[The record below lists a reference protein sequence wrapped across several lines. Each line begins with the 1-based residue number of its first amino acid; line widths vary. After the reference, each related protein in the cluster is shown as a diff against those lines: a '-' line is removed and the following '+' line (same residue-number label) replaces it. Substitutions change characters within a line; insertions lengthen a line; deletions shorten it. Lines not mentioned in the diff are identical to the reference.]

1 MALRNLPLQ
10 LGDYGPALMLRWYKS
25 DNVSLVL
32 KVILWPSEL
41 DTALSP
47 ESDIMS
53 TTDRDKIPASVA
65 QNKTANPPVKV
76 PPQQGKHTGMNSIH
90 EVVFVAVLCLA
101 QFLSLA
107 AMNQTVAP
115 MLILAKYFDIHDYGN
130 LSWFSA
136 AYSMTVGTFILPAGK
151 PTLQAPCQ
159 TCPTSRFTTGTPTDR
174 QPHRKTRRHPR
185 AQARLHGRLGL
196 VQSLVPPLVIPN
208 AIAIIGR
215 TFPIGLKRN
224 IAFACFGAAG
234 PTGAAVGAIL
244 ASLVAEKLSWHWCF
258 WFLAMTCAVLVG
270 VSWFV
275 IPQPS
280 ESASRSPDASPE
292 RDGSKI
298 EPETDPNPTFDHLGA
313 LTGVTGLILINF
325 ALNQAPLVGWSTPY
339 VPVLLVLG
347 ILSLAAFVWVEL
359 CFASQPI
366 VPLRGL
372 QRHAAFVLVIV
383 FTGWSSHG
391 IWVYYLYIFLE
402 HLRGHSA
409 LLTSFETSP
418 VAVTGI
424 FFAFLTVYLL
434 RRGVSVSLIMLI
446 SCFFFFLGSLLVVL
460 TPLHQTYRA
469 NTFVAVLLMPGAMNL
484 SFPAATI
491 LLSETLPRDK
501 QGMAASLVATV
512 VNYSISCGL
521 GLAGSVHKAALIKA
535 GDKAGVERTRSSPM
549 PKRSESNEVLVG
561 VRLEGLR
568 MAVWVGVGLGALGV
582 VVAGGFWVVMWVQAR
597 KARKGRKKREV
608 EEGDGV
614 MELER
619 NKLRKFSAGTTTT
632 TTGTT
637 RSEDE
642 VVEGEKGLHH
652 HEEMKSV

>member
-1 MALRNLPLQ
+1 MQLRNLPLQ
-10 LGDYGPALMLRWYKS
+10 LGDYGHALMLRWYKS
-25 DNVSLVL
+25 DNISLVL
-32 KVILWPSEL
+32 KVIPWPSAL
-41 DTALSP
+41 DIALSP

-136 AYSMTVGTFILPAGK
+136 AYSMTVGNFILPAGK

-196 VQSLVPPLVIPN
+196 VQSLVPRLRLLWPFPPHLVQHLSRVPGYRSS
-208 AIAIIGR
+208 IGHPQRYSHHR
-215 TFPIGLKRN
+215 TNVSHRTKTKHRLRL
-224 IAFACFGAAG
+224 FGAAG

-298 EPETDPNPTFDHLGA
+298 EPDTDPNPTFDHLGA

-391 IWVYYLYIFLE
+391 I
-402 HLRGHSA
+402 
-409 LLTSFETSP
+409 
-418 VAVTGI
+418 
-424 FFAFLTVYLL
+424 
-434 RRGVSVSLIMLI
+434 
-446 SCFFFFLGSLLVVL
+446 
-460 TPLHQTYRA
+460 
-469 NTFVAVLLMPGAMNL
+469 
-484 SFPAATI
+484 
-491 LLSETLPRDK
+491 
-501 QGMAASLVATV
+501 
-512 VNYSISCGL
+512 
-521 GLAGSVHKAALIKA
+521 
-535 GDKAGVERTRSSPM
+535 
-549 PKRSESNEVLVG
+549 
-561 VRLEGLR
+561 
-568 MAVWVGVGLGALGV
+568 
-582 VVAGGFWVVMWVQAR
+582 
-597 KARKGRKKREV
+597 
-608 EEGDGV
+608 
-614 MELER
+614 
-619 NKLRKFSAGTTTT
+619 
-632 TTGTT
+632 
-637 RSEDE
+637 
-642 VVEGEKGLHH
+642 
-652 HEEMKSV
+652 